1 VKLVAILLAVVS
13 LGAAAPDLTGLWHGA
28 FTAEGGEKRSL
39 LLALRVEGAAV
50 MGEVETPT
58 RNAPLVEGK
67 LLEDGFAA
75 IAQSDWDGKLARR
88 PIEGH
93 LAGATLKVRVQQW
106 PGGPVADYDLRRI
119 SRSPVI
125 PRPRA
130 IPPAGVKSLPYNG
143 LAKTPPMGWSSWNKF
158 GCRIDE
164 AMVREVADAMVSTGM
179 KDAGYIYVNIDDCWQ
194 GGRNGKG
201 VMRSDPKRFPDM
213 KKLADY
219 VHRKGLKIGI
229 YSSPGPKTCA
239 GYDGSYGYEE
249 QDAQTYAAWGI
260 DYLKYDWCSAG
271 KLYKNEEM
279 RPVFQRMGAALQRAR
294 RPIVYSISQYG
305 LADVW
310 EWAPKAGSNLWRTT
324 GDIGANWKSI
334 AEIGFEKQLKLAPYA
349 GPGHWN
355 DPDMLEVGNGRLTA
369 EEYRAHMALWAILAA
384 PLLAGNDVR
393 SMTPEVRSI
402 LLNREVIAVD
412 QDPLGKQ
419 GTRALQT
426 GPGEIWT
433 KPMQDGSTVIGLFNR
448 DSKPGVLNFAWQQV
462 GLVTAPKRM
471 RDLWRQE
478 DVLSKAGDRVSMRV
492 PPHGVILLR
501 VWSR

>member
-1 VKLVAILLAVVS
+1 MGRLQPK
-13 LGAAAPDLTGLWHGA
+13 AA
-28 FTAEGGEKRSL
+28 RSEPSSSPSGWRET
-39 LLALRVEGAAV
+39 RVT
-50 MGEVETPT
+50 GEVESPT
-58 RNAPLVEGK
+58 RSAPLVEGK
-67 LLEDGFAA
+67 LLEDGFSA

-88 PIEGH
+88 PIKGN
-93 LAGATLKVRVQQW
+93 A
-106 PGGPVADYDLRRI
+106 PGQRSRSACSSGPVAQWRI
-119 SRSPVI
+119 TSCGVSPV
-125 PRPRA
+125 RPLFPNLGA
-130 IPPAGVKSLPYNG
+130 IPLPPVKTLPYNG
-143 LAKTPPMGWSSWNKF
+143 LAKTPPMGWNSWNKF

-164 AMVREVADAMVSTGM
+164 AMIREVADAMVSSGM
-179 KDAGYIYVNIDDCWQ
+179 KDAGYLYVNIDDCWQ

-219 VHRKGLKIGI
+219 VHGKGLKIGI
-229 YSSPGPKTCA
+229 YSSPGPRTCA

-249 QDAQTYAAWGI
+249 QDSQTYAAWGI

-279 RPVFQRMGAALQRAR
+279 RQVFQRMGAALQRAR
-294 RPIVYSISQYG
+294 RPMVYSISQYG

-324 GDIGANWKSI
+324 GDIGANWESI
-334 AEIGFEKQLKLAPYA
+334 AEIGFEKQLKLVPFA

-369 EEYRAHMALWAILAA
+369 EEYRAHMALWAIFAA

-419 GTRALQT
+419 GTRVLQT

-448 DSKPGVLNFAWQQV
+448 DSKSGVLNFAWQQV

-492 PPHGVILLR
+492 PRHGVILLR
-501 VWSR
+501 VWSK